1 MPDIIK
7 TLEPLES
14 ENEEYQ
20 ALLETTYLKPLRVS
34 RSDPSPHPFTN
45 SPQDHNENLSK
56 YAEMVEQTIDL
67 EQLDRH
73 VYMIKP
79 DYDERL
85 KALSTKIMEV

>member
-1 MPDIIK
+1 MP
-7 TLEPLES
+7 LANP
-14 ENEEYQ
+14 
-20 ALLETTYLKPLRVS
+20 
-34 RSDPSPHPFTN
+34 
-45 SPQDHNENLSK
+45 PQEHNESLSK

-85 KALSTKIMEV
+85 KALSARIIEVRPLTS

>member
-1 MPDIIK
+1 MLTAPQ
-7 TLEPLES
+7 EYNES
-14 ENEEYQ
+14 
-20 ALLETTYLKPLRVS
+20 
-34 RSDPSPHPFTN
+34 
-45 SPQDHNENLSK
+45 LSK

-85 KALSTKIMEV
+85 KALSTKIMEVRHSWQELQ

>member
-1 MPDIIK
+1 VFIFTT
-7 TLEPLES
+7 TLFLVLS
-14 ENEEYQ
+14 
-20 ALLETTYLKPLRVS
+20 A
-34 RSDPSPHPFTN
+34 D
-45 SPQDHNENLSK
+45 SPQEYNESLSK

-85 KALSTKIMEV
+85 QALSAKIIEVYSCTNSFQTNFSKSPWTDS

>member
-1 MPDIIK
+1 V
-7 TLEPLES
+7 PLTISQQE
-14 ENEEYQ
+14 
-20 ALLETTYLKPLRVS
+20 
-34 RSDPSPHPFTN
+34 
-45 SPQDHNENLSK
+45 HNESLSK

-85 KALSTKIMEV
+85 QALSARIIGVCSSTSQVAINFNNFWLDSRFP